1 MLYTGRL
8 FSRER
13 HVRKTIATFLVSSVI
28 STLCLCATG
37 EEGPGR
43 SLAGTVYL
51 DQNDNGVR
59 DRGEP
64 AVPGARVSDQAQ
76 TVLTGPEGRWTIA
89 QSRGFGVVFVGAP
102 AGYRPRGSFWV
113 TVGTA
118 SDRADLDF
126 PLRLEPASRSFTFLH
141 GSDCHVSASSI
152 ERLRTVRSLVEG
164 QRPAFVLMTGD
175 LVRDALRVGE
185 KEATGYYD
193 LYVEEIARFPVPVW
207 SVPGNHEI
215 FAIERHQ
222 SLVGPSHPLY
232 AKGMYRQRLG
242 PNYYSFD
249 LGGIHFVALDTVDI
263 DDLWYYG
270 HVDAAQ
276 LDWFAGDLATVPAT
290 TPVVTFNHIPLVTAV
305 EMIAGFRGDP
315 PAPSL
320 ITVNGKTQYR
330 HVVANTAEVL
340 DRIKG
345 HPYPLALGGHMHTRE
360 SLRYEAEGVV
370 TRFHQAAAIVGP
382 SDAGP
387 FHMRSG
393 VTLYRVENG
402 QIDDGTFL
410 PLDR

>member
-1 MLYTGRL
+1 M
-8 FSRER
+8 
-13 HVRKTIATFLVSSVI
+13 VRKTITTFLALAVAA
-28 STLCLCATG
+28 TLSHPAG
-37 EEGPGR
+37 AAEGSGR
-43 SLAGTVYL
+43 ALSGTVYL

-59 DRGEP
+59 DPGEP
-64 AVPGARVSDQAQ
+64 AVPGARVSDQLQ
-76 TVLTGPEGRWTIA
+76 TVLSGPEGRWAIP

-113 TVGTA
+113 AVGTA
-118 SDRADLDF
+118 SDRADVDF
-126 PLRLEPASRSFTFLH
+126 PLRPEPAPRSFTFVH

-152 ERLRTVRSLVEG
+152 ERLRAVRTLAEG

-193 LYVEEIARFPVPVW
+193 LYVEETSRFPVPVW
-207 SVPGNHEI
+207 SVPGNHEN
-215 FAIERHQ
+215 FAIERHL
-222 SLVGPSHPLY
+222 SLVGSSHPLY

-249 LGGIHFVALDTVDI
+249 FGGIHFVALDTVDI

-276 LDWFAGDLATVPAT
+276 LDWLAGDLATVPAT

-305 EMIAGFRGDP
+305 EMIAGYRADP
-315 PAPSL
+315 PAPTL
-320 ITVNGKTQYR
+320 ITVGGKTQYR
-330 HVVANTAEVL
+330 HVVSNTGEVM

-360 SLRYEAEGVV
+360 TLRYEAEGVI

-382 SDAGP
+382 NDAGP

-402 QIDDGTFL
+402 RIDDGTFL